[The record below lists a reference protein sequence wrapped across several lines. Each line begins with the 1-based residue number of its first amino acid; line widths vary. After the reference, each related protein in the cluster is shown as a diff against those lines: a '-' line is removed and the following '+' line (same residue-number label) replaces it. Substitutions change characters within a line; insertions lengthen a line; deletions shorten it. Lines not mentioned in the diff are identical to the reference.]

1 MSSPPLS
8 DTNEEYEITKARLNP
23 ILYNSVSGMYW
34 PNSYLYCVNRK
45 SARLPGNK
53 LFFSREIAAG
63 YSSWGY
69 ISNSDQRHGQLTRYA
84 ISSTEF
90 DSFGIDVNSITE
102 TDTYNFVDPSV
113 NGHLMYLVP
122 DNSGGVY
129 FVYDEYSMPQI
140 FAEADWRRGGV
151 NALLKEQG
159 ISVIKVS
166 YYADE
171 AVDPSETY
179 KKYIRLIYNTLEPGN
194 VDYNGADGVITS
206 LSTAG
211 TVVTA
216 YDTSTGEVD
225 KLRQLYG
232 TPVDA
237 GYSYAADV
245 YQDELSAICKEIYLT
260 HTQKRRIFLR
270 ESQPNKLNFKDLL
283 SNVRYREFNTA
294 LLPLITASALTTTG
308 TFTTSGGGSYV

>member
-1 MSSPPLS
+1 M
-8 DTNEEYEITKARLNP
+8 
-23 ILYNSVSGMYW
+23 
-34 PNSYLYCVNRK
+34 
-45 SARLPGNK
+45 
-53 LFFSREIAAG
+53 
-63 YSSWGY
+63 
-69 ISNSDQRHGQLTRYA
+69 
-84 ISSTEF
+84 
-90 DSFGIDVNSITE
+90 
-102 TDTYNFVDPSV
+102 
-113 NGHLMYLVP
+113 
-122 DNSGGVY
+122 
-129 FVYDEYSMPQI
+129 
-140 FAEADWRRGGV
+140 
-151 NALLKEQG
+151 
-159 ISVIKVS
+159 
-166 YYADE
+166 
-171 AVDPSETY
+171 
-179 KKYIRLIYNTLEPGN
+179 
-194 VDYNGADGVITS
+194 
-206 LSTAG
+206 
-211 TVVTA
+211 VTA